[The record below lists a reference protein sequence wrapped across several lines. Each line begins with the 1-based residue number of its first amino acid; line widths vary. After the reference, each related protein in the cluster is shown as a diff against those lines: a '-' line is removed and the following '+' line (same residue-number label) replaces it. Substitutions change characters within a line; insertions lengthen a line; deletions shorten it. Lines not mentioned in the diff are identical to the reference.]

1 MRVSLI
7 WEALGIPLTHCIVT
21 YSLYLIVGLG
31 LVQRSVPRLS
41 RQRRNTWLCQY
52 QGHAESRWHAKA
64 GNAAFLL
71 KSYKSS
77 TPGTILLSG
86 QFGDYASVANIWLRR
101 LMGDSVFCLVPR
113 GRAAWSVRF
122 FESLWAGC
130 VPVLLSDH
138 YQPSFDQL
146 FDATERLGWGISWT
160 WWTATAFLLVLFLL
174 LGRVASVAVSG

>member
-1 MRVSLI
+1 MMYEGFFDLRSTR
-7 WEALGIPLTHCIVT
+7 IPLTHCIVT

-77 TPGTILLSG
+77 THNFVKWPVRGLCQCRQHLAAEAYGRQRFLPG
-86 QFGDYASVANIWLRR
+86 A
-101 LMGDSVFCLVPR
+101 PR
-113 GRAAWSVRF
+113 ARGVVRAIF
-122 FESLWAGC
+122 
-130 VPVLLSDH
+130 
-138 YQPSFDQL
+138 
-146 FDATERLGWGISWT
+146 
-160 WWTATAFLLVLFLL
+160 
-174 LGRVASVAVSG
+174 